1 MNILSSRSH
10 LWGPASARN
19 TMFVLV
25 TCLVLVGCL
34 GCASTQSKYNEA
46 AKTGTVDAYQQ
57 FISEHP
63 ESPLAASAR
72 MNIEKIAWGEALK
85 TETVA
90 GYERFKRSYPAT
102 EYPVDRKI
110 EEFHWISAKG
120 ENSQKAI
127 EAFIEQYPQGSHAAE
142 AQRWLDVERDWR
154 QLERNPELE
163 ALQGFVRTHGEN
175 RYSERAAE
183 LVETIE
189 QEQAIRESLSV
200 VSLKTSSKPINW
212 EKSRSVV
219 MGVNGGRLVS
229 SWEQVVEEKS
239 PASGNVFM
247 IGHFKVEARTN
258 FECDMSSDVGLRGK
272 DGIVYRSFAMVVVP
286 KKDGEK
292 GEGEVGWT
300 DGGVQTWQCRSGQ
313 GPRQYLVCFEV
324 PREAAAGS
332 AFVFF
337 DSEYTR
343 DFVR

>member
-212 EKSRSVV
+212 GKKQVRRDGSQRRAPSLFLGTGCRGEIT
-219 MGVNGGRLVS
+219 GFGERLHD
-229 SWEQVVEEKS
+229 W
-239 PASGNVFM
+239 A
-247 IGHFKVEARTN
+247 
-258 FECDMSSDVGLRGK
+258 L
-272 DGIVYRSFAMVVVP
+272 
-286 KKDGEK
+286 
-292 GEGEVGWT
+292 
-300 DGGVQTWQCRSGQ
+300 Q
-313 GPRQYLVCFEV
+313 G
-324 PREAAAGS
+324 GS
-332 AFVFF
+332 ADQFRVRYVLRRWSQGKRW
-337 DSEYTR
+337 DSLSVLCHGRGPQEGWR
-343 DFVR
+343 KGRG